1 MPVLD
6 RALAERWAAT
16 ALANVGRRYPYK
28 LDQLVLSEDD
38 ARPPAAIHPAFWG
51 SYDWH
56 SCVHMHWTLVRLLR
70 RFPAHRHAEAS
81 LRHLERRLTPT
92 AIEGELQSLARAGH
106 GAFERPYG
114 WGWLLK
120 LAAELRALALEC
132 ERMEPAARAVAPLA
146 EAIAERWVDY
156 LPRVDYPTRAGAH
169 GNTAFALLLTL
180 DYAHA
185 IQHRA
190 LIALI
195 GQRAERWFGRDRRYP
210 ADYEPSGE
218 DFLSPGLTE
227 AALVQRAVDGCS
239 FADWWAAFEPATAA
253 LATWLQPARISDAG
267 DARIVHLHGL
277 ILSRAWCWR
286 VLFPSLPTPL
296 VPAVPAVEAAIDAH
310 LAASLPAAVEGDY
323 VATHW
328 LASFALLA
336 LDTASPLPEQP
347 ERG

>member
-1 MPVLD
+1 MHGLD
-6 RALAERWAAT
+6 QALAERWAAT
-16 ALANVGRRYPYK
+16 ALQNVARRYPYK
-28 LDQLVLSEDD
+28 LDQLVRSDDD

-70 RFPAHRHAEAS
+70 RFPAHRLADAS
-81 LRHLERRLTPT
+81 WRHLEARLTPA
-92 AIEGELQSLARAGH
+92 AIDGELQSLARDGH
-106 GAFERPYG
+106 GTFERPYG

-120 LAAELRALALEC
+120 LAAELRALAGEC
-132 ERMEPAARAVAPLA
+132 DRAGSAARALEPLA
-146 EAIAERWVDY
+146 QAIVERWLDY
-156 LPRVDYPTRAGAH
+156 LPRVDYPTRSGMH
-169 GNTAFALLLTL
+169 GNTAFALLLAL

-190 LIALI
+190 LIALA
-195 GQRAERWFGRDRRYP
+195 GPRVERWFGRDRRYP

-227 AALVQRAVDGCS
+227 AALMQRVVDGCS
-239 FADWWAAFEPATAA
+239 FADWWAAFEPAPAA
-253 LATWLQPARISDAG
+253 LATWLEPVRISDAR

-277 ILSRAWCWR
+277 NLSRAWCWR
-286 VLFPSLPTPL
+286 LLLPALPASL
-296 VPAVPAVEAAIDAH
+296 VPAATAAIEAY

-336 LDTASPLPEQP
+336 LDGA
-347 ERG
+347 